1 MKRAAILLAAMACVA
16 AAPNDHAIIERA
28 FAGGRNVQF
37 EHDLYGGKAAVY
49 RPVTLDARVASVAG
63 ERCESRFSAGWMTRV
78 VNWAEVRRIELGEAG
93 GEALIWITSGERNS
107 TTKMAVRFASREEAT
122 PVVLAME
129 RLQVAC
135 RPKGAPLWP

>member
-1 MKRAAILLAAMACVA
+1 MKRAAILLAAMACLA

-28 FAGGRNVQF
+28 FAGGREVQF

-49 RPVTLDARVASVAG
+49 RPVKLDVRVASVAG

-78 VNWAEVRRIELGEAG
+78 IDWDQVRRIELGEAG
-93 GEALIWITSGERNS
+93 GEALIWVTSGERTS
-107 TTKMAVRFASREEAT
+107 TAKMIVRFASREEAT

-135 RPKGAPLWP
+135 RPKNSPPWP